1 MSKYTISQI
10 QLLVDQAVRLMSSL
24 VGDPSFNDKELAL
37 LRDLRDEL
45 DEWDKT
51 MSSCFPIDIIY
62 SGSKIR

>member
-1 MSKYTISQI
+1 MSIYTILQI

-24 VGDPSFNDKELAL
+24 VGDSDFNEKELAL

-45 DEWDKT
+45 DEWNKT
-51 MSSCFPIDIIY
+51 MTSCFPIDITY